1 MPTLSTFYGIAIRMY
16 FRDRVPPHFHALYGD
31 DEALIDIRSL
41 RVLAGRLPLR
51 ALDLTRQWASAHQA
65 ELLVDWDLCR
75 DLRMPNPIDPLE

>member
-16 FRDRVPPHFHALYGD
+16 FRDHVPPHFRALYGD

-51 ALDLTRQWASAHQA
+51 ALDLTLQWASAHQS
-65 ELLVDWDLCR
+65 EMLVDWNLCR
-75 DLRMPNPIDPLE
+75 DLRLPNPIDPLE